1 VKLPRQFFQPLAIGA
16 PAPMRELP
24 VRLERMIHFV
34 PPHLDKL
41 RAKVPELVAQVDVVL
56 GNLEDAIP
64 VEAKQA
70 ARAGFI
76 DMAKAVDYGATGLW
90 TRINALNSPW
100 ALDDVTEIVGAVG
113 NRLDVIMLPKVDG
126 PWDIH
131 YLDQLLAQLEAR
143 HKIKKPILI
152 HAILETAQGVNNVEA
167 IATASPRMHGMSL
180 GPADLAASRAMK
192 TTRVGGG
199 HPDYKVIADAPQVGS
214 TRLGQSKDS
223 ISGKPEIDGDAPRAA
238 YQQDLWHYTI
248 AKMVDA
254 CAAAGIKPFYG
265 PFGDFSDAVA
275 CEAQFRN
282 AFLMGCLG
290 AWSLHPS
297 QIAIAKTVFSPDP
310 AEVAFAKKIVAAMPD
325 GAGAVMIDG
334 KMQDDATWKQAKVL
348 LDLARLVAAK
358 DPEMGARYA
367 L

>member
-1 VKLPRQFFQPLAIGA
+1 MKLPRQFFAPLAIGA
-16 PAPMRELP
+16 PVPLRELP
-24 VRLERMIHFV
+24 VKLERMIHFI
-34 PPHLDKL
+34 PPHVDKL
-41 RAKVPELVAQVDVVL
+41 TAKVPELIRDVDVVL

-64 VEAKQA
+64 ADAKEA

-76 DMAKAVDYGATGLW
+76 AMAERNTFGASGLW

-100 ALDDVTEIVGAVG
+100 ALDDIVEIVARVG
-113 NRLDVIMLPKVDG
+113 TKLDVMMVPKVEG
-126 PWDIH
+126 AWDIY

-143 HKIKKPILI
+143 YGVTRPILI

-199 HPDYKVIADAPQVGS
+199 HPDYAVLADQEG
-214 TRLGQSKDS
+214 DS
-223 ISGKPEIDGDAPRAA
+223 PRQKF
-238 YQQDLWHYTI
+238 QQDLWHYTL

-265 PFGDFSDAVA
+265 PFGDFSDAQA

-282 AFLMGCLG
+282 AFIMGCVG
-290 AWSLHPS
+290 AWTLHPS
-297 QIAIAKTVFSPDP
+297 QVPIAKRVFSPDP
-310 AEVAFAKKIVAAMPD
+310 AEVAFAKKILAAMPD
-325 GAGAVMIDG
+325 GSGAVMIDG
-334 KMQDDATWKQAKVL
+334 KMQDDATWKQAKVVV
-348 LDLARLVAAK
+348 DLARLVAAK
-358 DPEMGARYA
+358 DPDVGARYA

>member
-1 VKLPRQFFQPLAIGA
+1 MKLPRNFFKPLAIGA
-16 PAPMRELP
+16 PAPLRDLP
-24 VRLERMIHFV
+24 LRLERMIHFV
-34 PPHLDKL
+34 PPHIEKV
-41 RAKVPELVAQVDVVL
+41 RAKVPELVAQVDIVL

-64 VEAKQA
+64 ADAKEA

-76 DMAKAVDYGATGLW
+76 AMTQACDFGATGLW

-100 ALDDVTEIVGAVG
+100 ALGDIREIVGAVG
-113 NRLDVIMLPKVDG
+113 DKLDVIMLPKVEG
-126 PWDIH
+126 AWDIH
-131 YLDQLLAQLEAR
+131 YLDQLLAQLEAK
-143 HKIKKPILI
+143 HGVKKPILI
-152 HAILETAQGVNNVEA
+152 HAILETAEGVNNVES

-199 HPDYKVIADAPQVGS
+199 HPDYKVLADAGPADAP
-214 TRLGQSKDS
+214 R
-223 ISGKPEIDGDAPRAA
+223 PAF
-238 YQQDLWHYTI
+238 QQDLWHYTI

-265 PFGDFSDAVA
+265 PFGDFADGAG

-282 AFLMGCLG
+282 AFLMGCAG
-290 AWSLHPS
+290 AWTLHPS
-297 QIAIAKTVFSPDP
+297 QMPIAKRVFSPDP
-310 AEVAFAKKIVAAMPD
+310 REVAFARKILTAMPD
-325 GAGAVMIDG
+325 GSGAVMIDG

-348 LDLARLVAAK
+348 VDLAKLVAQK
-358 DPEMGARYA
+358 DPEMAQHYG